1 MCAILTSNPNL
12 TPVAGNVEG
21 KRFVATSS
29 YVFVLPG
36 HTDNLYAVDILAEM
50 MESAM
55 ASSPLENDL
64 GITAP
69 ASTLVS
75 AGDFNPPMAPA
86 RERFSWALY
95 DFANTVFS
103 MNIATLYFAAW
114 LVADLGHSNTLY
126 AIVNGIASALV
137 VVSIPV
143 FGAISDATQRR
154 KPWVV
159 TFTLLACLS
168 TVLMAILGQ
177 TGLPL
182 IGEGIRAVGVSS
194 VTNPG
199 LALIGVLIAFTIA
212 NYTYQGAQ
220 PFYNA
225 MMSELVPVD
234 HRGRLSGIGTAFGY
248 IGSITGVIL
257 TFPFFTGSMPLL
269 GALPD
274 GVTSALRTVVP
285 FTSHGGRVSTFV
297 PTAILFLLFSLPL
310 FLFCRD
316 HNVFHGRKRVAW
328 REAFRD
334 VGRTLKEAK
343 QYPGTLRFILTSFLY
358 QDAMGTI
365 IANMALYAIF
375 AMGFTRGSEATLF
388 VILTVPAVIG
398 SFAIG
403 RLVDVFGPK
412 RTLSWVL
419 MAWIVLL
426 VAMIAAPSRTAFWGV
441 GAAIGLIYGGVSTAE
456 RPLLLSLVPDVE
468 AGRFFSLMVL
478 SSRAAAVVGPFVW
491 ALAVDG
497 LKPSFGT
504 GIAYRAGVATVAV
517 GMALAVLMLRGV
529 PDRFTRSTA
538 S

>member
-1 MCAILTSNPNL
+1 MTSATANSVSAEAARDDAI
-12 TPVAGNVEG
+12 
-21 KRFVATSS
+21 
-29 YVFVLPG
+29 
-36 HTDNLYAVDILAEM
+36 I
-50 MESAM
+50 SA
-55 ASSPLENDL
+55 N
-64 GITAP
+64 
-69 ASTLVS
+69 S
-75 AGDFNPPMAPA
+75 AGDFNPPLAPLK
-86 RERFSWALY
+86 ERLSWALY

-126 AIVNGIASALV
+126 ALVNGIASALV

-159 TFTLLACLS
+159 GFTLIACIS
-168 TVLMAILGQ
+168 TVIMAVLGQ

-182 IGEGIRAVGVSS
+182 VGEGVNAGEASQLIP
-194 VTNPG
+194 PG
-199 LALIGVLIAFTIA
+199 IALFGVLAAFTIA

-225 MMSELVPVD
+225 MMPELVPVD
-234 HRGRLSGIGTAFGY
+234 HRGRLSGMGSALGY
-248 IGSITGVIL
+248 VGSITGVLL
-257 TFPFFTGSMPLL
+257 TFPFFTGQMPIL
-269 GALPD
+269 GAIPERLI
-274 GVTSALRTVVP
+274 GFLRNAVP

-297 PTAILFLLFSLPL
+297 PTALIFLLFSLPL

-316 HNVFHGRKRVAW
+316 HNAIHGKRRVAW

-334 VGRTLKEAK
+334 VRNTLSEAK
-343 QYPGTLRFILTSFLY
+343 RYPGTLRFILTSFLY

-375 AMGFTRGSEATLF
+375 AMGFVKGSEATLF
-388 VILTVPAVIG
+388 VILTVPAVVG
-398 SFAIG
+398 SYGIG
-403 RLVDVFGPK
+403 RLVDRFGPK

-419 MAWIVLL
+419 GAWIVLL
-426 VAMIAAPSRTAFWGV
+426 VAMIVAPSRSVFWIV
-441 GAAIGLIYGGVSTAE
+441 GACIGLIYGGVATAE

-497 LKPSFGT
+497 LTPTMGVGF
-504 GIAYRAGVATVAV
+504 AYRAGVLTVAA
-517 GMALAVLMLRGV
+517 GMALAFWMLRGV
-529 PDRFTRSTA
+529 PDTFGQRSTK
-538 S
+538 